1 MDSTTRF
8 STQRVGALPVVVAYL
23 EKMQLADMIDTHV
36 PWEGEVAL
44 GMLIEIMVCNRLL
57 NPKAQYKIGEWAERA
72 GVCDYY
78 NVTPEQL
85 NDDRLVYAAD
95 TKFDSP
101 ENLLTN
107 KAAGGQFLCGGVF
120 QPHLKKEYVK
130 YLDKMKLV
138 DYSPKN
144 KQHLPDDKRPK
155 YKVYETYET
164 LEGKVDRKKIR
175 MRYRQLFVC
184 KRPGKPF

>member
-36 PWEGEVAL
+36 PWEGEVSP

-57 NPKAQYKIGEWAERA
+57 NPKAQSKIGEWAERA
-72 GVCDYY
+72 GVCGYY

-85 NDDRLVYAAD
+85 NDDRLGRMLPTKRLVYAAD
-95 TKFDSP
+95 TKFDAP

-120 QPHLKKEYVK
+120 QPHLIQLMNDLQAASARFVSCIARSSSITTPFR
-130 YLDKMKLV
+130 V
-138 DYSPKN
+138 SS
-144 KQHLPDDKRPK
+144 KRC
-155 YKVYETYET
+155 
-164 LEGKVDRKKIR
+164 R
-175 MRYRQLFVC
+175 MSATIAPSMMR
-184 KRPGKPF
+184 